1 MGGIGKIERD
11 NGDELTADSL
21 YEEVAESS
29 MHRSKVLQNQ
39 KVLQERE
46 EFEDLLGVQL
56 KGKPLLIEI
65 VILGLTSPVF

>member
-1 MGGIGKIERD
+1 
-11 NGDELTADSL
+11 
-21 YEEVAESS
+21 
-29 MHRSKVLQNQ
+29 MHRSEVLQNQ

-65 VILGLTSPVF
+65 VILGLTIPVF